1 MFDSILCICVGHLA
15 EGNYNFTSL
24 EPRCEEEP
32 LHEIHDAEDD
42 AHVEEDVDN
51 DAQAEENEGREEEE
65 PPLAAIGDTAPV
77 ESSGQR
83 RSAASR
89 RKPQKEEPR
98 PKKSAR
104 IESMMGQFLELKTKQ
119 AENDEARLRREEE
132 AREKEVG
139 KGDDYSIK
147 KCISVINTMQVTK
160 EEKAKAIAVFTKSK
174 ENREAFICT
183 CEADQ
188 ECALIWLRNEMA

>member
-1 MFDSILCICVGHLA
+1 MFGSILCICIGHLA

-32 LHEIHDAEDD
+32 LHEIHDVEDD

-65 PPLAAIGDTAPV
+65 PPLAAIGDTAPI

-83 RSAASR
+83 RAAASR

-119 AENDEARLRREEE
+119 AENDEAHLRREEE
-132 AREKEVG
+132 AREEVG

-147 KCISVINTMQVTK
+147 K
-160 EEKAKAIAVFTKSK
+160 
-174 ENREAFICT
+174 
-183 CEADQ
+183 
-188 ECALIWLRNEMA
+188 